1 MHIRSTHIWIRLLAT
16 GALWAGYSFGYGD
29 IFRVLGSETAIA
41 SLTLV
46 AATAWLWGAWVGLV
60 AGLGVFFASDA
71 LAAQVLGLEGRTES
85 NRVFQQLSLLATG
98 GGVGYFRSLHRQ
110 LTHHKQASDMAQ
122 YDALTGLLNRTAFEQ
137 KLSLALEEAREK
149 TTLLAVLF
157 VDLDRFK
164 AVNDTFGH
172 EMGDELL
179 KSIARTLRANVRQ
192 QDLVARLGG
201 DEFTIALTNLRER
214 ESAAAIAKKLVEMLN
229 SPFEIDGKVLS
240 ISASVGIA
248 IYPRDGEDVET
259 LTQSA
264 DNAMY
269 QVKEA
274 GKNAFNFSTMEAR
287 NQKTRRV
294 ELERALR
301 TALENDELELRY
313 QPQIDLATNRL
324 CGLETLVRWRN
335 KELGLISPQE
345 FIPIAEE
352 AGLIVPIGHWLLRQ
366 ACFQMKEWID
376 KGYRPIKVSVNVSSL
391 QFAQSSFLGHVQGAL
406 QDSGL
411 DPNLLEIEV
420 TESVLVREP
429 EMALRIFRKLARMG
443 VHVALDDFG
452 TGYSSLSYLQSL
464 PIGTLK
470 IDRSF
475 IRALVSPS
483 QRISNSTTPI
493 VEAICAMALKLGKGI
508 IAEGIETHEQRD
520 YLKKIGCQTGQ
531 GFLFSKPA
539 RPPEIERLLATVAG
553 PPPARDP
560 EADRLLVLE

>member
-1 MHIRSTHIWIRLLAT
+1 MHTWIRLAAT
-16 GALWAGYSFGYGD
+16 AILWSGYAFGYGE
-29 IFRVLGSETAIA
+29 IYRALGAETAIA
-41 SLTLV
+41 SLALV

-60 AGLGVFFASDA
+60 TGLAVFFASDMLVTQA
-71 LAAQVLGLEGRTES
+71 LGADAASAGS
-85 NRVFQQLSLLATG
+85 NRVFQQLSLLVTG
-98 GGVGYFRSLHRQ
+98 GGVGYFRNLHRQ
-110 LTHHKQASDMAQ
+110 LTHHKHASDMAQ

-179 KSIARTLRANVRQ
+179 KSIGRTLRANVRQ

-201 DEFTIALTNLRER
+201 DEFTLALTNLRER
-214 ESAAAIAKKLVEMLN
+214 ESAAAIAKNLVEMLN
-229 SPFEIDGKVLS
+229 APFEIEGKVLS

-287 NQKTRRV
+287 NQKIRRV
-294 ELERALR
+294 DLERALR

-313 QPQIDLATNRL
+313 QPQIDLASNRL

-366 ACFQMKEWID
+366 ACFQMRDWID
-376 KGYRPIKVSVNVSSL
+376 RGFRPVKISVNVSSL
-391 QFAQSSFLGHVQGAL
+391 QFAQGSFLEHVQGAL
-406 QDSGL
+406 EDSGL

-420 TESVLVREP
+420 TESVLMREP
-429 EMALRIFRKLARMG
+429 EVALRTFRKLARMG

-483 QRISNSTTPI
+483 MRISNTTTPI

-520 YLKKIGCQTGQ
+520 YLKRIGCQTGQ
-531 GFLFSKPA
+531 GFLFAKPA
-539 RPPEIERLLATVAG
+539 RPAEIERLLGALAG

>member
-1 MHIRSTHIWIRLLAT
+1 MHTRSEHTWIRLLAT
-16 GALWAGYSFGYGD
+16 AALWAGYSFGYGD

-60 AGLGVFFASDA
+60 GALAVFFANDA
-71 LAAQVLGLEGRTES
+71 LATQVLGLEGRTDS

-110 LTHHKQASDMAQ
+110 LSHHKQASDMAQ

-137 KLSLALEEAREK
+137 KLTLALEEAREK

-172 EMGDELL
+172 EIGDELL
-179 KSIARTLRANVRQ
+179 KAIARTLRANVRQ

-214 ESAAAIAKKLVEMLN
+214 ESAAVIAKKLVEMLN
-229 SPFEIDGKVLS
+229 APFEIDGKMLS

-248 IYPRDGEDVET
+248 IYPRDGEDVES

-301 TALENDELELRY
+301 TALENNELELRY

-391 QFAQSSFLGHVQGAL
+391 QFAQSSFLDHVQGAL

-539 RPPEIERLLATVAG
+539 RPAEIERLLATVAG